1 MFFSSSESLSE
12 DELPL
17 EELLPDELD
26 EESESLSESSFDAF
40 PSDAKSFSLNK
51 VKKIGYM
58 TVDNIT
64 NPIIASFL
72 IKLN

>member
-26 EESESLSESSFDAF
+26 EESESLSESSFEAF
-40 PSDAKSFSLNK
+40 PSDAKSFSLNN
-51 VKKIGYM
+51 VRKKM
-58 TVDNIT
+58 VT
-64 NPIIASFL
+64 
-72 IKLN
+72 

>member
-51 VKKIGYM
+51 VRKQIWLHDY
-58 TVDNIT
+58 
-64 NPIIASFL
+64 
-72 IKLN
+72 